1 MCLEILK
8 ENVSYVIT
16 SFFYNLIG
24 LSFSG
29 SETDM
34 DIMHQICQNN
44 KMRNLCTW
52 LVRIADLQH
61 NPVRGPG
68 IWLSEFHTGRI
79 IFLRQP

>member
-8 ENVSYVIT
+8 YCKENVSNVIT

-29 SETDM
+29 SECVG
-34 DIMHQICQNN
+34 QECQNT
-44 KMRNLCTW
+44 KIRNLCTW
-52 LVRIADLQH
+52 LIRIADLQH
-61 NPVRGPG
+61 NPVRGPR
-68 IWLSEFHTGRI
+68 IWLLEFHTGRI